1 LLDQLLPTIS
11 SRDSFEYYQ
20 DISLSVKDKIIL
32 KGLAI
37 RVAELA
43 ALPVEEEKKALWY
56 KLNSLKP
63 CRPLVFCDP
72 ENGWGEIIPFDQLV
86 CESQLGKRWEMKL
99 KKQIFYSESI
109 RDDRVIEPIFEIPYI
124 STMTDWGM
132 SPVIHGGED
141 GGANTWDAPLKDYGG
156 MSKLHFPQITVDF
169 QKTTRLKELAEEVI
183 GEFLEVRIKGVWW
196 WSTGLTRTFTEIR
209 GLKELLYDF
218 IDHPIEL
225 KSLMAFLRDGTLAM
239 LDYLEENNLMSLN
252 NDGTYIASGGFG
264 WSHELPQKDFTG
276 RVRCSDLWGFGEEQ
290 STVSVSPKMFEEFV
304 FNYHL
309 PIMNRFGLNCYGCC
323 EPLDSRWNVIKKIP
337 RLRIVSVSPWAN
349 KTKMAEYLEDKYVFS
364 MKPHPGPLAVPEIDE
379 ESIRKSLR
387 ESLEVTRGCRVEIIM
402 KDNHTLGNNPNNA
415 VRWCQIAKEEAERL
429 G

>member
-1 LLDQLLPTIS
+1 MLDQLLPTIS
-11 SRDSFEYYQ
+11 SRDSLEYYQ
-20 DISLSVKDKIIL
+20 GISLTVNDKKIL
-32 KGLAI
+32 QSLAF

-43 ALPVEEEKKALWY
+43 ARPEEGYKKALWY
-56 KLNSLKP
+56 KLNGLQP
-63 CRPLVFCDP
+63 CRPLIFCDP
-72 ENGWGEIIPFDQLV
+72 ENGWGEIIPLDQLI

-99 KKQIFYSESI
+99 KKQIFNGETML
-109 RDDRVIEPIFEIPYI
+109 DDRVIEALFEIPYI
-124 STMTDWGM
+124 STITDWGM
-132 SPVIHGGED
+132 SPEIYGGED
-141 GGANTWDAPLKDYGG
+141 GGANAWDAPLKDYGE
-156 MSKLHFPQITVDF
+156 MHKLHFPQITVDF
-169 QKTTRLKELAEEVI
+169 QKTKELKELAEEVM

-225 KSLMAFLRDGTLAM
+225 KSLMAFLRDGNLAM

-264 WSHELPQKDFTG
+264 WSHELPQRDFIG

-290 STVSVSPKMFEEFV
+290 STVGVSPQMFEEFV

-337 RLRIVSVSPWAN
+337 RLRRVSVSPWAN

-364 MKPHPGPLAVPEIDE
+364 MKPHPGPLAAPEIDE

-402 KDNHTLGNNPNNA
+402 KDNHTLGDNPNNA
-415 VRWCQIAKEEAERL
+415 VRWCQIAKEEAERI